1 MVQSPNQT
9 NLSRAVDNACI
20 MLALLV
26 TLGGML
32 VNITIRH
39 VPPHIRDELA
49 RRAKLRGQST
59 QEFLWELLA
68 RVTGRPDKAEL
79 LRQLDDDLAGMN
91 PIDVDSLIVRS
102 DDGRY

>member
-1 MVQSPNQT
+1 
-9 NLSRAVDNACI
+9 

-32 VNITIRH
+32 VSITIRH
-39 VPPHIRDELA
+39 VPPHVRDELA

-59 QEFLWELLA
+59 QEFLWELLT
-68 RVTGRPDKAEL
+68 RVTARPDKAEL
-79 LRQLDDDLAGMN
+79 LRQLDEDLEQMN
-91 PIDVDSLIVRS
+91 PIDVESLIVRS